1 MARLYVPRFHKLQH
15 TILQLAW
22 DKPEM
27 QEGQITGPTINEL
40 VDLTGATESQ
50 VLRAVQYLKERGFVH
65 NGPKTN
71 VVSSPTGEVALRKE
85 DILEEGWE
93 KFKANLLRWVQIIG
107 IASGA
112 VIGVATFIINVVTT
126 NKNKVELELLKREVQ
141 TLKQKRVSV
150 PASSA
155 RIEARP
161 PVRDSIRI
169 PSSFGRQD
177 ARPEGKR
184 GSPTK

>member
-27 QEGQITGPTINEL
+27 QEGQIVGPTINEL
-40 VDLTGATESQ
+40 IDLTGASESR
-50 VLRAVQYLKERGFVH
+50 VLRAVHYLKERGFIH

-85 DILEEGWE
+85 DLLEEGWE

-112 VIGVATFIINVVTT
+112 VIGIATFIVNVVTT
-126 NKNKVELELLKREVQ
+126 NTNKVEIELLKREVQ
-141 TLKQKRVSV
+141 ILKQERVSV
-150 PASSA
+150 PASLTRIKA
-155 RIEARP
+155 RLLVP
-161 PVRDSIRI
+161 DSV
-169 PSSFGRQD
+169 
-177 ARPEGKR
+177 KR
-184 GSPTK
+184 K